1 MSFELLIFTLNS
13 TIVAL
18 STPQGRSGIGVVR
31 LSGNGALEITG
42 KLIRDQNFAPEP
54 RRAYLKKI
62 YDHDSTNALDT
73 ALVTFFKAPASFT
86 GEDVV
91 EISGHGSPVLL
102 RQVIDTTLKYNAR
115 LAQAGEFTLRALS
128 NGQLNL
134 SQAEAVRD
142 LIDAQTIASAHLAQ
156 RQLGGEL
163 SNQLQP
169 LKDKLLNV
177 IVVLESALEFVEDDL
192 PDIATARIKTTL
204 GEINGELTKLA
215 DTFRAGRLLRE
226 GLRVALVGRP
236 NVGKSSLFN
245 ALLGHERAIVTE
257 IAGTTRDQ
265 LHESL
270 NIKGIPVAL
279 IDTAGVRETVD
290 TVEKIGVERTRQAIA
305 DADLVVVIL
314 DASRALTVE
323 DREVLTATADAP
335 RVIALNKTD
344 LNANF
349 DFSLLQQNAKIVST
363 SAKTGFGLTE
373 LQNQIVAP
381 FAPIEAESNSFLISD
396 ARHHDLLRR
405 AQLEIENSLPLLEA
419 RMSEE
424 IILVGLHNALR
435 FLGEVTGETTSE
447 DVLTRIFETFCIGK

>member
-1 MSFELLIFTLNS
+1 MNS

-18 STPQGRSGIGVVR
+18 STPLGRSGIGIIR
-31 LSGNGALEITG
+31 LSGGSALEITG
-42 KLIRDQNFAPEP
+42 KLVRELNFAPEP
-54 RRAYLKKI
+54 RRAILKKI
-62 YDHDSTNALDT
+62 YSAESIEPLDS

-86 GEDVV
+86 GEDVI

-102 RQVIDTTLKYNAR
+102 RQIIETTLKYNAR
-115 LAQAGEFTLRALS
+115 LAGAGEFTLRALA

-134 SQAEAVRD
+134 AQAEAIRD
-142 LIDAQTIASAHLAQ
+142 LIDAQTISSARLAH

-192 PDIATARIKTTL
+192 PDVATARIKTNL
-204 GEINGELTKLA
+204 AEINRELARLA

-226 GLRVALVGRP
+226 GLRVALIGRP

-270 NIKGIPVAL
+270 NVRGIPVAL
-279 IDTAGVRETVD
+279 IDTAGVRETID

-305 DADLVVVIL
+305 DADFVIVIL
-314 DASRALTVE
+314 DASQKLTNE
-323 DREVLTATADAP
+323 DREVLAATAEAP

-349 DFSLLQQNAKIVST
+349 DFSLLQQNAKIVSI
-363 SAKTGFGLTE
+363 SAKTGFGLEE
-373 LQNQIVAP
+373 LQNQIVTP
-381 FAPIEAESNSFLISD
+381 FAPTDIESNSFLISD
-396 ARHHDLLRR
+396 VRHHDLLRR
-405 AQLEIENSLPLLEA
+405 AQIEIENSLPLLEA

-424 IILVGLHNALR
+424 IVLVGLHNALR
-435 FLGEVTGETTSE
+435 FLGEITGETTSE

>member
-1 MSFELLIFTLNS
+1 MHS

-18 STPQGRSGIGVVR
+18 STPLGRSGIGVIR
-31 LSGNGALEITG
+31 LSGESALEITRR
-42 KLIRDQNFAPEP
+42 LVRDENFKPEP
-54 RRAYLKKI
+54 RRAYLKKV
-62 YDHDSTNALDT
+62 YDSEIVTEAIDS
-73 ALVTFFKAPASFT
+73 ALVTFFKSPASFT
-86 GEDVV
+86 GEDVI
-91 EISGHGSPVLL
+91 EISGHGSPILL
-102 RQVIDTTLKYNAR
+102 RQIIDTALKYDAR
-115 LAQAGEFTLRALS
+115 LARAGEFTLRALA

-134 SQAEAVRD
+134 AQAEAIRD
-142 LIDAQTIASAHLAQ
+142 LIDAQTIASARLAQ

-177 IVVLESALEFVEDDL
+177 IVILESALEFVEDDL
-192 PDIATARIKTTL
+192 PDIATERIKTSL
-204 GEINGELTKLA
+204 LEINIELGKLA

-245 ALLGHERAIVTE
+245 ALLGHDRAIVTE

-290 TVEKIGVERTRQAIA
+290 TVEKIGVARTKQAIS
-305 DADLVVVIL
+305 DADFVVVIL
-314 DASRALTVE
+314 DASSKLTGE
-323 DREVLTATADAP
+323 DCEVLAATSEAP

-349 DFSLLQQNAKIVST
+349 DSTLLQKNAKIVSI
-363 SAKTGFGLTE
+363 SAKTGFNLEE

-381 FAPIEAESNSFLISD
+381 FAPTDVETSGFLISD

-419 RMSEE
+419 KMSEE
-424 IILVGLHNALR
+424 IVLVGLHNALR

-447 DVLTRIFETFCIGK
+447 DILTRIFETFCIGK

>member
-1 MSFELLIFTLNS
+1 MD
-13 TIVAL
+13 TIIAL
-18 STPQGRSGIGVVR
+18 STPLGRSGIGVVR
-31 LSGNGALEITG
+31 LSGAAALEITR
-42 KLIRDQNFAPEP
+42 KLVRDENFAPHP

-62 YDHDSTNALDT
+62 YDSATTTEAIDSALIT
-73 ALVTFFKAPASFT
+73 YFKAPASFT

-91 EISGHGSPVLL
+91 EISGHGSPILL
-102 RQVIDTTLKYNAR
+102 RQIIDAALVYDAR

-128 NGQLNL
+128 HGQLNL
-134 SQAEAVRD
+134 SQAEAIRD
-142 LIDAQTIASAHLAQ
+142 LIDAQTVASARLAQ

-163 SNQLQP
+163 SAQLQP

-192 PDIATARIKTTL
+192 PDVATNRIKANL
-204 GEINGELTKLA
+204 LEINLELGKLA

-245 ALLGHERAIVTE
+245 ALLGHDRAIVTD

-270 NIKGIPVAL
+270 NIKSIPVAL

-290 TVEKIGVERTRQAIA
+290 TVEKIGVERTRQAIN

-314 DASRALTVE
+314 DASNKLTDE
-323 DREVLTATADAP
+323 DREVLAVTANAP

-349 DFSLLQQNAKIVST
+349 DFSLLQTGAKIVAI
-363 SAKTGFGLTE
+363 SAKTGLGLAE

-381 FAPIEAESNSFLISD
+381 FAPTDFESSGFLISD
-396 ARHHDLLRR
+396 ARHHDLLKR
-405 AQLEIENSLPLLEA
+405 AQTEIENSLPLLEA
-419 RMSEE
+419 GMSEE
-424 IILVGLHNALR
+424 FILVGLHNALR
-435 FLGEVTGETTSE
+435 FLGDITGETTSE

>member
-1 MSFELLIFTLNS
+1 MD
-13 TIVAL
+13 TIIAL
-18 STPQGRSGIGVVR
+18 STPLGRSGIGVIR
-31 LSGNGALEITG
+31 LSGALALEITR
-42 KLIRDQNFAPEP
+42 KLVCDDGFAPAP
-54 RRAYLKKI
+54 RLAYLKKI
-62 YDHDSTNALDT
+62 YDFDSIEAIDS
-73 ALVTFFKAPASFT
+73 ALVTYFKAPASFT

-102 RQVIDTTLKYNAR
+102 RQIIDAALKFDAR
-115 LAQAGEFTLRALS
+115 LAAAGEFTLRALS

-134 SQAEAVRD
+134 SQAEAIRD
-142 LIDAQTIASAHLAQ
+142 LIDSQTVASARLAA

-169 LKDKLLNV
+169 LKDQLLNV

-192 PDIATARIKTTL
+192 PEIATERIKTDL
-204 GEINGELTKLA
+204 REINRELETLA
-215 DTFRAGRLLRE
+215 NTFRAGRLLRE
-226 GLRVALVGRP
+226 GVRVALVGRP

-245 ALLGHERAIVTE
+245 ALLGHDRAIVTE

-279 IDTAGVRETVD
+279 IDTAGVRETID
-290 TVEKIGVERTRQAIA
+290 AVEKIGVERSKQAIA

-314 DASRALTVE
+314 DASQKLTAE
-323 DREVLTATADAP
+323 DREVLAATKDAP

-344 LNANF
+344 LDANF
-349 DFSLLQQNAKIVST
+349 DFSLLQHGAKIVSI
-363 SAKTGFGLTE
+363 SAKTGFGLDE

-381 FAPIEAESNSFLISD
+381 FAVSDVETSGFLISD

-405 AQLEIENSLPLLEA
+405 AQQEIENSLPLLEA
-419 RMSEE
+419 KWSEE
-424 IILVGLHNALR
+424 IVLVGLHNALR

-447 DVLTRIFETFCIGK
+447 EVLTRIFETFCIGK